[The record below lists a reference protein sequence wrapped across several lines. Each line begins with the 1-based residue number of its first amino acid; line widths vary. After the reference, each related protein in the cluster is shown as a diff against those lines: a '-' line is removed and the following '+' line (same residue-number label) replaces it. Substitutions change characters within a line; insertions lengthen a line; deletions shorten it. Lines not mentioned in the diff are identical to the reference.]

1 MISAVHG
8 MSAPLASMTVVAV
21 ASRSPER
28 AAKRASAFRARAVT
42 YDELPAGAD
51 AVVIAT
57 PPSRHAAD
65 TVQALEAG
73 AVALVEKPLTTTLAE
88 ADAIVDAVDRTGRP
102 VVYAENLA
110 FSPVVTRAVGIARGL
125 GTLSHLTLRTLQP
138 APEWGEFLEPSWGG
152 GVLFDLGV
160 HPIALALLVA
170 GDDPLVAL
178 RAELDAGSR
187 TVDEHAL
194 VELRFASSLVAT
206 VECSWRNASSEWDI
220 QAASATGV
228 MRAELMPEIALEHNG
243 EPVALD
249 HTRPGA
255 DARLE
260 HLGYVAQLEAVA
272 AAVGGRPSWCDA
284 RFGRGILDVVMA
296 AYTSAGRDGAEVP
309 LPYDGP
315 RDRTPLECWAGP

>member
-8 MSAPLASMTVVAV
+8 MSAALASMTVVAV

-28 AAKRASAFRARAVT
+28 AAERASSFRARAVT
-42 YDELPAGAD
+42 YEELPAGAD
-51 AVVIAT
+51 AVVVAT
-57 PPSRHAAD
+57 PPSRHAVD
-65 TVQALEAG
+65 VVRALEAG
-73 AVALVEKPLTTTLAE
+73 AVALVEKPLATTLAE
-88 ADAIVDAVDRTGRP
+88 ADAIVEAVARTGRP

-110 FSPVVTRAVGIARGL
+110 FSPVVDQAIELARGL
-125 GTLSHLTLRTLQP
+125 GALTHLTVRTLQP
-138 APEWGEFLEPSWGG
+138 APGWGGFLEPSWGG

-170 GDDPLVAL
+170 GDDPLVAV
-178 RAELDAGSR
+178 RARLDAGSR
-187 TVDEHAL
+187 AVDEYAH

-206 VECSWRNASSEWDI
+206 VECSWRHETSEWDL

-228 MRAELMPEIALEHNG
+228 VRAELMPELLLEHDG
-243 EPVALD
+243 EPVALAP
-249 HTRPGA
+249 TRPGA
-255 DARLE
+255 DPRLE

-284 RFGRGILDVVMA
+284 RFGRGVLDVVMA
-296 AYTSAGRDGAEVP
+296 AYTSAGREGAEVL